1 MAWTDERL
9 DDFNAKVDRIDQKV
23 DALSSEMHGEFRA
36 MHRTMLSG
44 FISLFLGILG
54 VLATMIAQL

>member
-9 DDFNAKVDRIDQKV
+9 DDLNAKVDRIDHKV
-23 DALSSEMHGEFRA
+23 DALSSEMHAEFRV
-36 MHRTMLSG
+36 MHRTMLGG

-54 VLATMIAQL
+54 VFATMIAQL